1 MSDNCSGRRT
11 FAFIFGLIVGAL
23 LGGGLGLLFAPSK
36 GEEMRKKLK
45 KRSEEVKEKVDEIY
59 EDLKEAS
66 EPLMEA
72 AEEFE
77 PIVSEA
83 SEVISQAVKAVP
95 AVEEG
100 IKDKLTAISGN
111 INSTKKRFFKNIHH

>member
-1 MSDNCSGRRT
+1 MSDSCSGRRT
-11 FAFIFGLIVGAL
+11 VAFIFGLLVGAL

-45 KRSEEVKEKVDEIY
+45 KKSEEVKEKVDEIY

-77 PIVSEA
+77 PLVSQA
-83 SEVISQAVKAVP
+83 SEVISQVVKAAPTVS
-95 AVEEG
+95 EE
-100 IKDKLTAISGN
+100 IKDKLTVISGSL
-111 INSTKKRFFKNIHH
+111 NSTKKRFFKNVHH